1 MTFQKHCPHEW
12 TQPAPFIPNWVRET
26 PSPQVCPPPSP
37 PITPNPVFPKTAITQ
52 ICTPL
57 KLEKIGPRSI
67 LMTVSIPAESIITL
81 PSKALEINAIKK
93 DFILTHSQFF
103 GGTPSPLDIGHDG
116 PKLFIG
122 GLVRKNIQ
130 YSEAIYHTPTTVTG
144 IAKGF
149 VVDIPIS
156 CAIDLGRHLIFPPIH
171 YNQNREYE
179 FSKSISPHSEVSCQ
193 FSCSSGTEFG
203 LLSQQFFNPVPTC
216 QLLFSQINEID
227 DALDRIPLQG
237 GPCEKYTF
245 TTLQEKMIILLQLRL
260 DFSSPIQDCDPQ
272 YSPDN
277 VCSTDKSCDS
287 KTLLERMNTL
297 LWKLPYLRKLC

>member
-26 PSPQVCPPPSP
+26 PSPKVCPPPLP
-37 PITPNPVFPKTAITQ
+37 PINPNPVFPKTATIQ
-52 ICTPL
+52 MCTPL
-57 KLEKIGPRSI
+57 KLEKVGPGSLLI
-67 LMTVSIPAESIITL
+67 TVSIPAESIITL
-81 PSKALEINAIKK
+81 PSRALGINAIKK
-93 DFILTHSQFF
+93 DFILTHNQFF
-103 GGTPSPLDIGHDG
+103 RGALPPFEIVHDG

-144 IAKGF
+144 ITKDF

-171 YNQNREYE
+171 YNQKREYE
-179 FSKSISPHSEVSCQ
+179 FSKSTSPHSEVSVKP
-193 FSCSSGTEFG
+193 SCPSGTEFG
-203 LLSQQFFNPVPTC
+203 LLSQQFFNPLPFC

-237 GPCEKYTF
+237 GPHEKYTF
-245 TTLQEKMIILLQLRL
+245 TTLQEKMIILIQLRL
-260 DFSSPIQDCDPQ
+260 DFSAPIQDCDPQ
-272 YSPDN
+272 SNSDN
-277 VCSTDKSCDS
+277 VCSHDFES
-287 KTLLERMNTL
+287 KTLLERINTL